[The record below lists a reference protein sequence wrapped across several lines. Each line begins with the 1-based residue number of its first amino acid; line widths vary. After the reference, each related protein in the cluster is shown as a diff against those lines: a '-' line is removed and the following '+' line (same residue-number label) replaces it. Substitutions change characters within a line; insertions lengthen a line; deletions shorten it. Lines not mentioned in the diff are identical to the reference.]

1 MLKENKI
8 FVFVLFLLLI
18 NFVIAQDEDSDDEL
32 YDYDSYDSYQNAD
45 FYLYSD
51 PSQWDYNN
59 VNWDMVDFNRP
70 EIYTS
75 QYFYRY
81 LPYDRYDEVD
91 YLQID
96 YIIVDHSRV
105 DSDKY
110 LRDLRCIGCSFSRGD
125 QDIRFSGEGITHPNG
140 DYVSIPGNYPSGT
153 LFIATEYVIEVLI
166 PEGTS
171 SIDIPSTDDVTID
184 TKEKEIVLSDGT
196 KISGRLS
203 YKDGQAYVKAGDELV
218 IGTRRILQTDNDV
231 NIYLNVPFDASGH
244 EDESYYYAGDKDM
257 LIHSKAGE
265 SVKIEILAGDELFNT
280 FERKYIEDE
289 NGRILKFRM
298 GDGVKGFL
306 KDNYGF
312 KYKIVLDEG
321 DLLKISVE
329 DGDVLEINEKVGESK
344 FLFIR
349 DKKEIPLMTH
359 LETPGGRTI
368 IESGENTFIL
378 TDKLMIRKT
387 DIMDG
392 TESVAFQLKS
402 NSIPEGH
409 QLRVGSENLFAVLEP
424 DEFDS
429 PIAFSSNGRIIRI
442 HPEGEIPNGI
452 VNEEILKNHQ
462 KYMYSSLDDLTYL
475 NLLEDG
481 EFILPKEVMD
491 AYGTTVDPTRL
502 ESSGFGGGYL
512 QFNYLNRRKERG
524 EFIQKMRK
532 LGLNDDDIAIYYA
545 ILRRPNTIIISS
557 NNAQREDFFK
567 IVLPHERMHK
577 AFKDL
582 SPPDRN
588 YMGMVVEEVMFKSFT
603 IEEAKQEPD
612 IFTADDIERM
622 ERLQKYIGEDVEE
635 YFEYTTNIV
644 KVYPGEGS
652 LAPYIDPNYSWE
664 ELFTYMAGNTYYPQ
678 LEKYIKREYPKAYEI
693 YEKIRK
699 ETFDNIKN
707 KIEGLL

>member
-1 MLKENKI
+1 MIKENKI

-280 FERKYIEDE
+280 FKWRLKRDEEGEYVLEDDKIVSEIVPDERDNLKFEVSNGDALKIVDRKEHEIAFITKEDKIPLIDHIPSEGGFTSISSGRLSFNIEDNE
-289 NGRILKFRM
+289 LTMGTPTPIEESLLKE
-298 GDGVKGFL
+298 GVKF
-306 KDNYGF
+306 
-312 KYKIVLDEG
+312 
-321 DLLKISVE
+321 
-329 DGDVLEINEKVGESK
+329 
-344 FLFIR
+344 
-349 DKKEIPLMTH
+349 
-359 LETPGGRTI
+359 
-368 IESGENTFIL
+368 
-378 TDKLMIRKT
+378 
-387 DIMDG
+387 
-392 TESVAFQLKS
+392 ESVAFQLRS
-402 NSIPEGH
+402 PA
-409 QLRVGSENLFAVLEP
+409 LRKTN
-424 DEFDS
+424 
-429 PIAFSSNGRIIRI
+429 
-442 HPEGEIPNGI
+442 PEGEMVDFALR
-452 VNEEILKNHQ
+452 VN
-462 KYMYSSLDDLTYL
+462 SG
-475 NLLEDG
+475 NLFD
-481 EFILPKEVMD
+481 
-491 AYGTTVDPTRL
+491 
-502 ESSGFGGGYL
+502 
-512 QFNYLNRRKERG
+512 
-524 EFIQKMRK
+524 
-532 LGLNDDDIAIYYA
+532 
-545 ILRRPNTIIISS
+545 IISS
-557 NNAQREDFFK
+557 DRAE
-567 IVLPHERMHK
+567 ERITYNSYGLK
-577 AFKDL
+577 L
-582 SPPDRN
+582 SDSVWDN
-588 YMGMVVEEVMFKSFT
+588 
-603 IEEAKQEPD
+603 
-612 IFTADDIERM
+612 
-622 ERLQKYIGEDVEE
+622 L
-635 YFEYTTNIV
+635 
-644 KVYPGEGS
+644 YP
-652 LAPYIDPNYSWE
+652 
-664 ELFTYMAGNTYYPQ
+664 
-678 LEKYIKREYPKAYEI
+678 
-693 YEKIRK
+693 
-699 ETFDNIKN
+699 
-707 KIEGLL
+707 